1 MNKAIE
7 SQLKRIEPVYKL
19 KMFVGDTKVYDTT
32 PKYNDQIK
40 EVDVYTLE
48 QMIEF
53 AKFVSGYTAEYVS
66 YEMEEDCWEMEG
78 HMPGISYSAQGAIKE
93 LFEDDDKKD
102 SVDGNLKLTLED
114 FL

>member
-7 SQLKRIEPVYKL
+7 SRLKRIEPISKL
-19 KMFVGDTKVYDTT
+19 KIFTGDTKVYDTVK
-32 PKYNDQIK
+32 KYNDQIK
-40 EVDVYTLE
+40 EVDVYTQE

-66 YEMEEDCWEMEG
+66 EELDKDCFEMNGYSLGTW
-78 HMPGISYSAQGAIKE
+78 YSAKSAIEE
-93 LFEDDDKKD
+93 LFEDDDEKEFSD
-102 SVDGNLKLTLED
+102 SHPKLTLED

>member
-7 SQLKRIEPVYKL
+7 SQLKRIKPVSKF
-19 KMFVGDTKVYDTT
+19 KIFVGDTKVYDTIK
-32 PKYNDQIK
+32 KYNDQIK
-40 EVDVYTLE
+40 EVDVYTQE

-66 YEMEEDCWEMEG
+66 YELDRDCFEMNG
-78 HMPGISYSAQGAIKE
+78 YGLGTYYSSENAIEE
-93 LFEDDDKKD
+93 LFENNNEEESTGDDTR
-102 SVDGNLKLTLED
+102 LTLND